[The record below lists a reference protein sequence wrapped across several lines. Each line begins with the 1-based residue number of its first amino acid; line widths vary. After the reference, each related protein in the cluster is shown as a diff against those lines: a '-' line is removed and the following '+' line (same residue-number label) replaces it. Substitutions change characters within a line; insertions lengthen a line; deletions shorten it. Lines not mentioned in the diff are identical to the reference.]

1 MRTDQNINPRESSA
15 RYQSTVELLRS
26 STSILHKRIESNR
39 LISKFFDD
47 ADGVGRLVGRWY
59 GFFVPFERQLQ
70 QIIGPD
76 RLDLASRS
84 KVPSL
89 VSDLAAH
96 RMNSAALQL
105 CPYVPQ
111 YTNLPAAMG
120 AMYVTEG
127 ATLGGQFLVKRIEAN
142 LGMTNGYGYSFFAG
156 YREQTSKMWNEF
168 KHILEA
174 MCASDPQAAADS
186 AVSTFL
192 CIERWLMGSAC

>member
-1 MRTDQNINPRESSA
+1 
-15 RYQSTVELLRS
+15 
-26 STSILHKRIESNR
+26 
-39 LISKFFDD
+39 
-47 ADGVGRLVGRWY
+47 
-59 GFFVPFERQLQ
+59 
-70 QIIGPD
+70 
-76 RLDLASRS
+76 
-84 KVPSL
+84 
-89 VSDLAAH
+89 
-96 RMNSAALQL
+96 MNSAALQL

>member
-1 MRTDQNINPRESSA
+1 MKATRRAFLESGSGLALAFCLPEILKPAESA
-15 RYQSTVELLRS
+15 AFEPNAF
-26 STSILHKRIESNR
+26 IRIMP
-39 LISKFFDD
+39 DD
-47 ADGVGRLVGRWY
+47 TITLWV
-59 GFFVPFERQLQ
+59 
-70 QIIGPD
+70 
-76 RLDLASRS
+76 SRS
-84 KVPSL
+84 EMGQGV
-89 VSDLAAH
+89 
-96 RMNSAALQL
+96 R
-105 CPYVPQ
+105 
-111 YTNLPAAMG
+111 TNLPAAMG